1 MKDKKKET
9 FHPWIYVCA
18 AGTPGG
24 LAVFFG
30 ICAIFAVRRGFAA
43 AGVLLWIW
51 LGLSVLAAVCAVC
64 AAVRLSRHPALREAQ
79 KEAAEAEQ
87 KLFQLRLLRGGTVG
101 EEEWKACEEEL
112 LPERKRY
119 YALAVLSLCPER
131 SGSEAWDAEEAGRV
145 DAACRRLADKMP
157 ERMKE
162 QLWLPPVCVAGGTVA
177 LIFTGEEEGEL
188 LERINAFYKETASF
202 AGQLWSSGIRMGIS
216 AVHADRRHIREA
228 FQESVRAL
236 TLPRAETE
244 TGAADCRFYSID
256 AETPEGAYD
265 FRYGQEI
272 QKGLKGIDRILC
284 GQALDGFESFLKRT
298 AGKEEEII
306 YILQF
311 VSAILSVALETGLD
325 LHSLCPGG
333 LIALFDDLL
342 WIPEPGRVRYIIE
355 TRLVD
360 TVLRMRGDLLEKGAR
375 SMMEEVERLI
385 RERQGNITLTECA
398 SALQVHPSY
407 IWKLLKAEKGK
418 SFSDHLEQYKLEE
431 AKRLLLET
439 DLTVAQIAARLNYT
453 NAQNFIR
460 FFSKSTG
467 TTPGKFRKQE

>member
-1 MKDKKKET
+1 MKDKKKGT
-9 FHPWIYVCA
+9 FRPWIYIGA
-18 AGTPGG
+18 AGVPGG
-24 LAVFFG
+24 LAVLFG

-43 AGVLLWIW
+43 AGILLWIW

-79 KEAAEAEQ
+79 REAAEAGQ
-87 KLFQLRLLRGGTVG
+87 KLFQLRLLRGEIVG

-131 SGSEAWDAEEAGRV
+131 SGSEAWDEDTGRV
-145 DAACRRLADKMP
+145 DAACRRLAAEMP

-162 QLWLPPVCVAGGTVA
+162 QLWLPPVCAAGGTVA

-188 LERINAFYKETASF
+188 QERINAFYGEAASF
-202 AGQLWSSGIRMGIS
+202 AGQLWSPGIRMGIS

-236 TLPRAETE
+236 TLPWAE
-244 TGAADCRFYSID
+244 TGAGTVGCRFYSID
-256 AETPEGAYD
+256 AGTSEGAYD

-272 QKGLKGIDRILC
+272 QRGLKGIDRILC
-284 GQALDGFESFLKRT
+284 SQALDGFESFLKRT

-333 LIALFDDLL
+333 LIALCDDLL
-342 WIPEPGRVRYIIE
+342 WMPEPGRVRHIIE
-355 TRLVD
+355 KRMVD
-360 TVLRMRGDLLEKGAR
+360 TVLRMRSDLLERGAR
-375 SMMEEVERLI
+375 SMMEEIERLI

-418 SFSDHLEQYKLEE
+418 SFSDYLEQYKLEE